1 MRVLLFLWGKKSKRS
16 YNRIVGF
23 PFGMILLMEGGAG
36 NPSAEGGDEVW
47 GFVCAYSLHF
57 FIK

>member
-36 NPSAEGGDEVW
+36 NPSAEGGMKFGDLSAHILCI
-47 GFVCAYSLHF
+47 FS
-57 FIK
+57 

>member
-1 MRVLLFLWGKKSKRS
+1 MGVLLFLWGKKSKRS

-36 NPSAEGGDEVW
+36 NPSAEGEG
-47 GFVCAYSLHF
+47 
-57 FIK
+57 